1 MERSWRGIACLQRP
15 HREFQDSTDRETGP
29 RLTPLLEQVEKL
41 RVLKLMPDW
50 SIQTKK
56 SWVFKRKAQEEEDT
70 IDHKGCQGS
79 HIGNLYL
86 FMTLGFLHRHALAWE
101 DPAGLLAKQN
111 VCQGSGTMEL
121 TTVIAKLLTCI
132 QQQLHPLSHIHKA
145 SNFVDCITL
154 KHYKVLL
161 IHVWNFCICAIILSQ
176 YLKDHCTPRK
186 SFRIKDSR
194 HF

>member
-1 MERSWRGIACLQRP
+1 MWLQGSCFCTVPWCTVNGAQGTWWATVQQKTTREIKMERSWRGIACLQRP

-86 FMTLGFLHRHALAWE
+86 FMTLGLLHRA
-101 DPAGLLAKQN
+101 
-111 VCQGSGTMEL
+111 C
-121 TTVIAKLLTCI
+121 TCMRGPCR
-132 QQQLHPLSHIHKA
+132 PLGQTK
-145 SNFVDCITL
+145 CM
-154 KHYKVLL
+154 
-161 IHVWNFCICAIILSQ
+161 
-176 YLKDHCTPRK
+176 PRQWYHGANH
-186 SFRIKDSR
+186 SYS
-194 HF
+194 